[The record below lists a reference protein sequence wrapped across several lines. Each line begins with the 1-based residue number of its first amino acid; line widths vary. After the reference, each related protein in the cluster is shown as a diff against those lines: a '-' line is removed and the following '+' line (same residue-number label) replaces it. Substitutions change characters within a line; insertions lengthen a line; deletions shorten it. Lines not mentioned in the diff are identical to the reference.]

1 MPKSSFYF
9 PLIAATFLPLSGCVT
24 GTAVQTGDHTY
35 PAIADWHSIKIL
47 FEKPTRP
54 YEVIGPVSA
63 LGAPAA
69 EERAVYD
76 MLKQQGAKLGADA
89 VLVGNPGSNAYVDG
103 FRNGKKNSGLAIK
116 YTGPAAR

>member
-1 MPKSSFYF
+1 MKRS
-9 PLIAATFLPLSGCVT
+9 PLLLVLALLSIALAGCVT

-35 PAIADWHSIKIL
+35 QPVADWHAIKIV

-54 YEVIGPVSA
+54 YDVIGPVSS

-76 MLKQQGAKLGADA
+76 MLRQQAAKLGADA
-89 VLVGNPGSNAYVDG
+89 VLVSSTAATAYRDG
-103 FRNGKKNSGLAIK
+103 FSHGKQNSGLAIK
-116 YTGPAAR
+116 YTDAKVR